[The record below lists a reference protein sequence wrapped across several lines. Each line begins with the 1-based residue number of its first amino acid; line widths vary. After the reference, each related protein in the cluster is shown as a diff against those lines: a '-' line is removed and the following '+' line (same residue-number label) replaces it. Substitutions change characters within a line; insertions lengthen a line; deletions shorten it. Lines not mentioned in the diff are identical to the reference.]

1 MAKTYTLYLLVSSLF
16 CLVSS
21 EQRVFG
27 SQEARSGLL
36 RRFSNETALPH
47 ILATAEVYAFIFVDV

>member
-1 MAKTYTLYLLVSSLF
+1 MAKTYTVYLLLSSLC

-27 SQEARSGLL
+27 SEEARSGLL
-36 RRFSNETALPH
+36 RRFSNATALPH
-47 ILATAEVYAFIFVDV
+47 ILATAEVYA